1 MEGERIKKPFKIP
14 YILIAI
20 NVAIFA
26 LIFIID
32 PSLSTSTL
40 ISFGAKY
47 DFRIVEGEYFRLITT
62 MFLHASIPHLLFN
75 MIALNAFGRDLE
87 IIFGKRKF
95 LSIYFI
101 SGIVGS
107 MGSFIFNDAVGVGA
121 SGAIFGLLGANLY
134 LFSINP
140 KAYKQI
146 YGNDILVLIAINLA
160 YGFMVPQ
167 IDNSAHLFGLIGGYL
182 TSWAIGIRMEKL
194 TAKKRYPFQAAI
206 IGIFILFF
214 TVAVPIYKN
223 SWNYDLNKAV
233 EAINSGNIGIAKEY
247 LLRGQ
252 EKAPDNMD
260 IEYLLDYLEQ

>member
-1 MEGERIKKPFKIP
+1 MEGERIKKPFRIA

-47 DFRIVEGEYFRLITT
+47 DYRIVEGEYFRLITT

-87 IIFGKRKF
+87 MIFGRKKF
-95 LSIYFI
+95 LAIYFV

-140 KAYKQI
+140 NAYKKI

-182 TSWAIGIRMEKL
+182 TSWAIGLRNEKL
-194 TAKKRYPFQAAI
+194 NSKKRYPFQAAVI
-206 IGIFILFF
+206 AVFILFF
-214 TVAVPIYKN
+214 TVAIPIYKT

-233 EAINSGNIGIAKEY
+233 DAINSGNIEIAKEY
-247 LLRGQ
+247 LLKGQ
-252 EKAPDNMD
+252 EKAPDNLD
-260 IEYLLDYLEQ
+260 IKYLLEYIEQ